1 MASAWYVLRSKPFKE
16 EFFWGQLLA
25 HQIEVYYP
33 FIQAKVFSP
42 TTHKVKPYFPGHLFI
57 HVDLDGLDTSFL
69 NRMPGSR
76 GLVAFNGRPAQV
88 PDDMLTAIRGRV
100 ERINRSADEITAD
113 QPVVGNVSYPEDAFA
128 EHSAIFEVYGS
139 GTERIQIL
147 IRLLRDL
154 QLPVEIPVA

>member
-57 HVDLDGLDTSFL
+57 HVDLDGLDASFL

-76 GLVAFNGRPAQV
+76 GLVAFNGHPARV
-88 PDDMLTAIRGRV
+88 PDNMLAAIRSRV
-100 ERINRSADEITAD
+100 ERINRAAAEITAD
-113 QPVVGNVSYPEDAFA
+113 KTTIGSVPSPEDAFA
-128 EHSAIFEVYGS
+128 GHSAIFEACGS
-139 GTERIQIL
+139 GAERVQIL
-147 IRLLRDL
+147 IKLLRDM
-154 QLPVEIPVA
+154 QPTVEIPVA